1 MRFYITKK
9 FIEEKACVLARA
21 AALAGLMLLSASPA
35 QAYYWNYYGGGRFF
49 GTNLLYSI
57 PYLASPLL
65 GLNRGPYNANPLY
78 SASSYLNRGA
88 QRALTAPL
96 YYQPYYL
103 QNYKDEE
110 PIYDPRDRVRPV
122 RAGNLTQDQIVHA
135 SWKQGNN
142 VDPFYAPVPGQPPYT
157 GQPTGQSQTLPPVAP
172 PIAARPANSTQ
183 HQKSFDFRNPTTTPA
198 PIADGFISTVVE
210 QHDGNLANALADP
223 STRSWA
229 KALGLTPDD
238 SAPGAEFTPTRIHL
252 IRQILL
258 DPSLT
263 SVKKLDAI
271 RILIPASAN
280 RATK

>member
-1 MRFYITKK
+1 MRCYLDEKLKK
-9 FIEEKACVLARA
+9 GILAY
-21 AALAGLMLLSASPA
+21 LGLMLISAAPA
-35 QAYYWNYYGGGRFF
+35 QAYYWNYYGGGRYF

-122 RAGNLTQDQIVHA
+122 RAGNLSQDQIVHA

-142 VDPFYAPVPGQPPYT
+142 VDPFYAPIPGQPPYT

-172 PIAARPANSTQ
+172 PITPKPASSPPAASPQ
-183 HQKSFDFRNPTTTPA
+183 PQKSFDFRSSTPA
-198 PIADGFISTVVE
+198 PIADGFIGTVIE
-210 QHDGNLANALADP
+210 HHDGNMASALADP

-229 KALGLTPDD
+229 KALGLTQDD

>member
-1 MRFYITKK
+1 MRFYKTEKLKK
-9 FIEEKACVLARA
+9 GGVGILARA
-21 AALAGLMLLSASPA
+21 AGLAGLMLLSTSPA

-65 GLNRGPYNANPLY
+65 GLNRGPYNANPIY

-142 VDPFYAPVPGQPPYT
+142 VDPFYAPIPGQPT
-157 GQPTGQSQTLPPVAP
+157 NNGQPTAQSQTLPPVAP
-172 PIAARPANSTQ
+172 PISSYQP
-183 HQKSFDFRNPTTTPA
+183 QKSFDFRNSTPA
-198 PIADGFISTVVE
+198 PIADGFIGTVIE

-229 KALGLTPDD
+229 KALGLTQDD
-238 SAPGAEFTPTRIHL
+238 SAPGSEFTPTRIHL

-271 RILIPASAN
+271 KILIPASAN

>member
-1 MRFYITKK
+1 M
-9 FIEEKACVLARA
+9 
-21 AALAGLMLLSASPA
+21 
-35 QAYYWNYYGGGRFF
+35 
-49 GTNLLYSI
+49 
-57 PYLASPLL
+57 
-65 GLNRGPYNANPLY
+65 
-78 SASSYLNRGA
+78 
-88 QRALTAPL
+88 
-96 YYQPYYL
+96 
-103 QNYKDEE
+103 
-110 PIYDPRDRVRPV
+110 RPV

-142 VDPFYAPVPGQPPYT
+142 VDPFYAPIPGQSPYT

-172 PIAARPANSTQ
+172 PITPSQ
-183 HQKSFDFRNPTTTPA
+183 PQKSFDFRSPTPTPA

-210 QHDGNLANALADP
+210 HHDGNMASALADP
-223 STRSWA
+223 ATRSWA
-229 KALGLTPDD
+229 KALGLTQDD
-238 SAPGAEFTPTRIHL
+238 SAPGAEFTPTRVHL